1 MSFAHSHPDSGH
13 FHDGSHHI
21 AYRVYYEDTDAGGVM
36 YHANHLRFA
45 ERARTEALRAC
56 GLQQRELAGEGG
68 FLFLVRRITIDY
80 LAPAHLDD
88 VLTVETSLHRTKKA
102 RMSMTQRLSR
112 AEREIARLEVE
123 IVTVDAVSLRPM
135 PLPDAIM
142 QKITSHLRPQDQ
154 GESVP

>member
-1 MSFAHSHPDSGH
+1 MTRALPDSGL

-80 LAPAHLDD
+80 FAPAHLDD
-88 VLTVETSLHRTKKA
+88 VLTVETSLHRTRKA

-142 QKITSHLRPQDQ
+142 HKITSHLRPQDQ
-154 GESVP
+154 GENVP